1 MTINYNNHG
10 FARYSEVTSSP
21 SITSGSLTLNL
32 ENSNVFLVSLNANIT
47 TITISNVNSTSS
59 TSQGFT
65 LIFTADGTARSVTW
79 PASVKWPG
87 GTAPSQTSTNGKKDV
102 LHFVTTDNGTTWLGF
117 VAGKDF

>member
-1 MTINYNNHG
+1 MAINYNDHG
-10 FARYSEVTSSP
+10 FQRYSEVTSSP
-21 SITSGSLTLNL
+21 AISSGSLTLNL
-32 ENSNVFLVSLNANIT
+32 ETSNVFLVSLNANIT
-47 TITISNVNSTSS
+47 TITISNVNSASG

-65 LIFTADGTARSVTW
+65 LIFTADGTARTVSW